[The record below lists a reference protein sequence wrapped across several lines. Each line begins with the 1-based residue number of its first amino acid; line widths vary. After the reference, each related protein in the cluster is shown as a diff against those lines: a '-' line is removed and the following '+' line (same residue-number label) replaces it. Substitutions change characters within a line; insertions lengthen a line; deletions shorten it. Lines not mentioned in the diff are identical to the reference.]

1 MIRLANVSRT
11 VTSGAE
17 QLTILHPLDLTI
29 PRGQFIAITSK
40 PIGTLREQ

>member
-11 VTSGAE
+11 VTSGTE